1 MLVRQIS
8 EVPIQF
14 CGIAAAEDAARIS
27 SMWVGHHPDF
37 HIKIWNLYTSKR
49 WNRLTFIVT

>member
-14 CGIAAAEDAARIS
+14 CVIAAAEDAARIS

-37 HIKIWNLYTSKR
+37 HIKIWNLFTSKR
-49 WNRLTFIVT
+49 RNRLTFIVT